1 MVCSDC
7 RYYNPT
13 GDKQGKCERMSDED
27 FDMLVYADDDSLCP
41 KFEVSNA
48 YLKAYGLGSLDAWE
62 RFGKSQVDESWESVS
77 K

>member
-41 KFEVSNA
+41 KFECLPVM
-48 YLKAYGLGSLDAWE
+48 YYP
-62 RFGKSQVDESWESVS
+62 QVDGITPTVIIDDSWESVS

>member
-27 FDMLVYADDDSLCP
+27 FDMLVYADYDSLCP
-41 KFEVSNA
+41 KFEVKSNA
-48 YLKAYGLGSLDAWE
+48 LRVECALGALE
-62 RFGKSQVDESWESVS
+62 CWESIS

>member
-27 FDMLVYADDDSLCP
+27 FDMLVYADDDSTCP
-41 KFEVSNA
+41 KFEVKSNA
-48 YLKAYGLGSLDAWE
+48 LRVEYALGALE
-62 RFGKSQVDESWESVS
+62 CWESIS

>member
-27 FDMLVYADDDSLCP
+27 FDMLVSADDDSLCP
-41 KFEVSNA
+41 KFECKP
-48 YLKAYGLGSLDAWE
+48 LE
-62 RFGKSQVDESWESVS
+62 CWESVS